1 MVAKRSV
8 SPVGCMTDD
17 EAASSVTIM
26 DSTRIAAI
34 CAKIDEYAGGAGG
47 APMSGH
53 RVAAI
58 CAMFDDRA
66 AAGRT
71 RRNKLR
77 KNLCVES
84 TRSYKQLGEIG
95 SGSFGAVVKALHR
108 KTGQTVA
115 IKTFRRRDG
124 KKVPS
129 DGGVSQL
136 LREACFLAACGGHP
150 NLVGLHAVARNP
162 RTKRYSLVMEYAGPS
177 LRRALREHVS
187 THGGAFPEAEVRR
200 VMHHLLS
207 GAEAMHAHRI
217 IHRDIKPGNVLVG
230 EEDGS
235 AVKICDY
242 GLATV
247 VSVAAAATEAGPPR
261 KRVGTSWYMAPEVL
275 MHRTDYDERADLWSL
290 GCVMAEMLS
299 GEVLFRVDDDNGS
312 TRQLDRMFDV
322 LGTPGVET
330 LQTFAPPFTVGKMLR
345 QLARQPRPSHH
356 GRLRELF
363 PGETLSQD
371 GFDVLTGLLT
381 WNPKERLTATTALRL
396 PWLIGTVDDAPAS
409 EIGTTAW
416 SLETEP
422 SFVRVLTNVLAF
434 LRRMA
439 LELIRLP
446 TQLLRHK
453 AS

>member
-1 MVAKRSV
+1 
-8 SPVGCMTDD
+8 
-17 EAASSVTIM
+17 M
-26 DSTRIAAI
+26 DPTRLAAI
-34 CAKIDEYAGGAGG
+34 CAKIEEYAAGAGG
-47 APMSGH
+47 APMSGR

-58 CAMFDDRA
+58 CAMFDGRA

-77 KNLCVES
+77 KNLCVDS

-95 SGSFGAVVKALHR
+95 SGGFGAVVKAQHR

-115 IKTFRRRDG
+115 IKTFRRRGG
-124 KKVPS
+124 KKVPA
-129 DGGVSQL
+129 DGGVGQL
-136 LREACFLAACGGHP
+136 LREATFLAACGGHP
-150 NLVGLHAVARNP
+150 NLVGLHAVARDP
-162 RTKRYSLVMEYAGPS
+162 RTKKYSLVMEYAGPS

-187 THGGAFPEAEVRR
+187 AHGGAFPEAEVRR
-200 VMHHLLS
+200 VMRHLLS
-207 GAEAMHAHRI
+207 GAEAMHARRI
-217 IHRDIKPGNVLVG
+217 IHRDIKPGNVLIG
-230 EEDGS
+230 AESSAG

-247 VSVAAAATEAGPPR
+247 SVTTATEAGPR
-261 KRVGTSWYMAPEVL
+261 HKRVGTSWYMAPEVM

-299 GEVLFRVDDDNGS
+299 GEVLFKVDDSDGDA
-312 TRQLDRMFDV
+312 RQLDRMFDV
-322 LGTPGVET
+322 LGAPGVET
-330 LQTFAPPFTVGKMLR
+330 LQAFAPPFAVGKVLR
-345 QLARQPRPSHH
+345 RLARQPRPSHH

-381 WNPKERLTATTALRL
+381 WNPKERLTATAALGL
-396 PWLIGTVDDAPAS
+396 PWFTGTVDDAPAS
-409 EIGTTAW
+409 EIGAA
-416 SLETEP
+416 SSSMETES
-422 SFVRVLTNVLAF
+422 SFVWVLTNVLAF
-434 LRRMA
+434 LRRMT

-446 TQLLRHK
+446 RQLLRHNK